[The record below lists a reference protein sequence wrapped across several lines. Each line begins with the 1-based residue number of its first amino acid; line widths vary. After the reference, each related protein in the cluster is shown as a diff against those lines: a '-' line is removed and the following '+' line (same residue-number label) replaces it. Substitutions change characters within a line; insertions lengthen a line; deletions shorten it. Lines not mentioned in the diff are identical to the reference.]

1 MKAAVKGAFIFS
13 RKPQNLFSMKKS
25 ALLLIALATML
36 SFSYAQEPGKPM
48 PGQAAPQVNGTTGKQ
63 GDCAEPRPIN
73 PMMLKMKKDFIQ
85 ENFVI
90 ESSKKEAFWNA
101 YDEYNKEIL
110 AAHKAQREF
119 RQKNNIPTK
128 MSADSLSSLS
138 DQAILSYY
146 ENNFATK
153 NQLFRAEEK
162 FFQKLKTILSPQQIA
177 QYYILE
183 KNFHKSASKM
193 DKHTMKME
201 AKPMRMDYQPLD
213 KNLQAVPQKPA
224 DPKH

>member
-1 MKAAVKGAFIFS
+1 
-13 RKPQNLFSMKKS
+13 MKKS
-25 ALLLIALATML
+25 ALLLIVLAMML

-48 PGQAAPQVNGTTGKQ
+48 PGQAAQCDKGHADKQ
-63 GDCAEPRPIN
+63 DHLSEPRPVN

-101 YDEYNKEIL
+101 YNNYEKEIM

-119 RQKNNIPTK
+119 RKANNIPTR
-128 MSADSLSSLS
+128 MTADSLSNLS
-138 DQAILSYY
+138 DVAILSYY

-153 NQLFRAEEK
+153 NKLLKAEEK
-162 FFQKLKTILSPQQIA
+162 FFNDLRAILSPQQIA

-183 KNFHKSASKM
+183 KNFHKSATKMNKPQPTKM
-193 DKHTMKME
+193 D
-201 AKPMRMDYQPLD
+201 AKPMKMDMQTAPD
-213 KNLQAVPQKPA
+213 KPKPT
-224 DPKH
+224 H